1 MAAVV
6 TQTTSPVGAQV
17 GPLLF
22 AKSVVTAIPAT
33 GDTDVLEIPT
43 LGLKNIGIQVNPTTN
58 DLDAFKVYARF
69 HPEGA
74 WVLLYSAIDATPT
87 ESPLVIAASG
97 TLAALAAGATG
108 WFTMDVRGIYAI
120 KIAVSGT
127 VADTTGLTVL
137 ASGSR

>member
-6 TQTTSPVGAQV
+6 TQATSPVGAQV

-22 AKSVVTAIPAT
+22 AESVVTTLPAS
-33 GDTDVLEIPT
+33 GDTRVLEIPT
-43 LGLKNIGIQVNPTTN
+43 LGLKNIGVAFTPAVNAI
-58 DLDAFKVYARF
+58 DAFKVYAKF
-69 HPEGA
+69 HPEDSFH
-74 WVLLYSAIDATPT
+74 LLYGAIDSTPT

-97 TLAALAAGATG
+97 TLASQAAASTG

-120 KIAVSGT
+120 AIDVSGST
-127 VADTTGLTVL
+127 DDTGGITLY